1 MNSPRTPRLI
11 RLLDA
16 QTQNQ
21 IAAGEVVERPGSV
34 IKELVENALDAGASR
49 IEVAVVDGGLSSIVV
64 TDNGAGMSAEQA
76 KLSLLRHATSK
87 LTTVNDLESL
97 ASFGFRGEALP
108 SIASVSRF
116 QLITRT
122 DGEDAVRFEVSAEG
136 IAGPFPAS
144 GPIGTS
150 VHVADL
156 FYNVPARRKFM
167 KSTATEHTHV
177 VDQVFAAALVRHDV
191 GFVLTRDR
199 KKVLEYLPVAT
210 RAERVRACLDRA
222 PLTAFAFERGP
233 MQVEAFLSSPQHN
246 VASPS
251 ALHFFVRGRPIRD
264 RALAKAAAL
273 AFGDALPQGRFP
285 QGAIF
290 LELPGSLVDI
300 NVHPQKSEVRFADG
314 RAVFDAIH
322 RGIADQLAMSAASSE
337 EGVRTNQATSSTP
350 LRAPYRSA
358 RETMY
363 NARNRERE
371 TAHLNPNAV
380 ATARVWAAQM
390 DVGATPVEA
399 NRAPSVAEVRDSG
412 AATYELAKVAEVEPV
427 FDAAK
432 PSAVE
437 GPSFYGSMSMVGID
451 SRTCVIAERSDA
463 LYLLDG
469 IAVLQRSVAERLTRS
484 LLLGGEGLVEV
495 DLRVHVGASA
505 VDILTKRVRHL
516 GSRFLV
522 MEAAGREFLAIREV
536 PVFCK
541 DLGEQAWADMLLM
554 AAGAGNDVGAERTL
568 IRELA
573 HLVVEQWANTWSL
586 AQLRAELMKALGALD
601 SADFSLGLRRGRPLL
616 MRIGRDE
623 LERKLK

>member
-1 MNSPRTPRLI
+1 MNPSSTTPRLI
-11 RLLDA
+11 QLLDA

-34 IKELVENALDAGASR
+34 VKELVENALDAGASR
-49 IEVAVVDGGLSSIVV
+49 IEVAVIDGGLSSIVV

-87 LTTVNDLESL
+87 LTTVGDLESL
-97 ASFGFRGEALP
+97 VSFGFRGEALP

-136 IAGPFPAS
+136 TGGPFPAS

-199 KKVLEYLPVAT
+199 RKVLEYLPVAT

-222 PLTAFAFERGP
+222 PLTAFVFERGP
-233 MQVEAFLSSPQHN
+233 MHVEAFLSSPQHN

-251 ALHFFVRGRPIRD
+251 ALHFFVRGRPVRD

-290 LELPGSLVDI
+290 LDLPGSLVDI
-300 NVHPQKSEVRFADG
+300 NVHPQKSEVRFSDA

-322 RGIADQLAMSAASSE
+322 RGIADQLGAMSTESGE
-337 EGVRTNQATSSTP
+337 EGARTSQATSAGP
-350 LRAPYRSA
+350 LRTPYRGVRETLYARQDA
-358 RETMY
+358 RE
-363 NARNRERE
+363 AS
-371 TAHLNPNAV
+371 HLSPNAV
-380 ATARVWAAQM
+380 ASARAWAAQI
-390 DVGATPVEA
+390 DGGASLVAA
-399 NRAPSVAEVRDSG
+399 NKASIVAEVRDSG
-412 AATYELAKVAEVEPV
+412 FATYEPGKAPA
-427 FDAAK
+427 FDASE
-432 PSAVE
+432 PIAVE
-437 GPSFYGSMSMVGID
+437 GQSFYGSMAIVGID
-451 SRTCVIAERSDA
+451 SRTCVVAERSDA

-469 IAVLQRSVAERLTRS
+469 IAVLQRSVAERLMRS
-484 LLLGGEGLVEV
+484 QLLGGEGLVEV
-495 DLRVHVGASA
+495 DVRVHVGASA
-505 VDILTKRVRHL
+505 VDMLTKRVRHL

-536 PVFCK
+536 PAFCK
-541 DLGEQAWADMLLM
+541 DLSDQAWADMLLL
-554 AAGAGNDVGAERTL
+554 AAGAGNDIGAERTL

-573 HLVVEQWANTWSL
+573 HLVVEQWASTWSL